1 MTHSAELHHN
11 HIVTR
16 HTSIIEIRNLWD
28 NLVKEPFQT
37 SEFLAHLEKTN
48 PCNQRY
54 YTLSC
59 DQNVCAAAV
68 VYTLYVNLFTF
79 SKSSA
84 KAKMC
89 IIGIP
94 ASVDSSGL
102 IGSEEFYPVLISE
115 ILKSE
120 KGIVL
125 CLNFENKMNIPQ
137 LVFMDTLP
145 TFIFHNRFETFNHYL
160 TQMRSNHRRLVLR
173 SMQLFQ
179 DVTTHKNKCDTFT
192 EEHYQLYL
200 NIMERTRTKL
210 EILPF
215 PFFKELPGNY
225 ILSDYRDPNGTILS
239 WHITTSFNDIYAFL
253 FGGIRYE
260 LRDQYDSYYNNL
272 IGIFKEGI
280 EGGFP
285 IINFGQTAAQPK
297 AILGAQKVEKLMFV
311 YHKNILIRSL
321 FRICRRLL
329 TYKDKTIPYTI
340 FK

>member
-1 MTHSAELHHN
+1 MLKIYLYLHITIFKKRKRYSMTHSAELQHN

-54 YTLSC
+54 YTLLK
-59 DQNVCAAAV
+59 DQNGIAAAV

-145 TFIFHNRFETFNHYL
+145 TFIFHNQFETFNHYL
-160 TQMRSNHRRLVLR
+160 TQMRSNHRRLVWF
-173 SMQLFQ
+173 M
-179 DVTTHKNKCDTFT
+179 
-192 EEHYQLYL
+192 
-200 NIMERTRTKL
+200 
-210 EILPF
+210 
-215 PFFKELPGNY
+215 
-225 ILSDYRDPNGTILS
+225 
-239 WHITTSFNDIYAFL
+239 
-253 FGGIRYE
+253 
-260 LRDQYDSYYNNL
+260 
-272 IGIFKEGI
+272 
-280 EGGFP
+280 
-285 IINFGQTAAQPK
+285 
-297 AILGAQKVEKLMFV
+297 
-311 YHKNILIRSL
+311 
-321 FRICRRLL
+321 
-329 TYKDKTIPYTI
+329 
-340 FK
+340 